1 MPKLPAFECPV
12 DCLSEYWKDA
22 NATLWAR
29 DTKSEVKVALNRK
42 FKANSDLSSYS
53 EQELKLFHSRAKQ
66 KAVNKY
72 NYDRIRN
79 PVEDSDDVANK
90 RPRDDAL
97 QEQLDINDA
106 LREQL
111 DQRTQE
117 LEVMTNSFTKLKR
130 QLVDA
135 PTPPLVTR
143 QEPTPQLA
151 RKPVQ
156 HDMVFIKPYM
166 RPNFLAQILD
176 VEFDGT
182 YMVTSHEDDIESL
195 PFRIPASDIVC
206 FARLDPPSE

>member
-22 NATLWAR
+22 RATLWAR
-29 DTKSEVKVALNRK
+29 DTKSETKVALNRK

-53 EQELKLFHSRAKQ
+53 EEDLKLFHSRAKQ
-66 KAVNKY
+66 KAVNKF
-72 NYDRIRN
+72 NYDKRRN

-90 RPRDDAL
+90 RPRDDSL

-117 LEVMTNSFTKLKR
+117 LEEVTNSFTQLRR
-130 QLVDA
+130 QLVAA
-135 PTPPLVTR
+135 PTPPWVTR

-156 HDMVFIKPYM
+156 HDMVFIKPYR
-166 RPNFLAQILD
+166 RPDFLAQVLD

-182 YMVTSHEDDIESL
+182 YTVTSHEDEFASL
-195 PFRIPASDIVC
+195 PFRVPASDIVC